1 MAFAAKLTKKHG
13 IPVSITHVALRALA
27 LGISKTEDIQGIIKW
42 GNVSS
47 VYYKFE
53 RDENVGVTTLVN
65 VDQGKDL
72 VPIHIKEP
80 TKIDVL

>member
-1 MAFAAKLTKKHG
+1 MGKCKKG
-13 IPVSITHVALRALA
+13 I
-27 LGISKTEDIQGIIKW
+27 
-42 GNVSS
+42 
-47 VYYKFE
+47 YFKFE

-65 VDQGKDL
+65 VDQGKDV